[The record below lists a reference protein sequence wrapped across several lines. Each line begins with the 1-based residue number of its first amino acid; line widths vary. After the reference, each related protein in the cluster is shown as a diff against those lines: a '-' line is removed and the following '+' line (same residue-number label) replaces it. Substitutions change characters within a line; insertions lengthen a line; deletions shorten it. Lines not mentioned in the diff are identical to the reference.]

1 MNVLRMIS
9 SIFFILLVFGM
20 LILYWFL
27 PGQSVIF
34 NIGQYYHDN
43 FTLNNSAL
51 ESMQF
56 YSKMRFPNQNI
67 SYKIDN
73 CTLQKK
79 DNMERAFEIL
89 ESVTILNFYP
99 VESNEEISVTCDS
112 QVKIKEGLFIA
123 GEGGPTNITKT
134 ANFNVIFHGNI
145 LLIRDSKC
153 PNPNVALHELLHVL
167 GFDHSDNPKNIM
179 YEISLCEQ
187 SIGKDIPLLINELY
201 SLPTLTDLDFGNVS
215 AFMHQRYLD
224 LNMSIQN
231 NGFKNSEKFTVTI
244 STDGRKIKEIDFKA
258 LSVGHGIAIILKNIF
273 VLDINIEEIELEINY
288 PLEELEKNNN
298 IIKLEIKK

>member
-1 MNVLRMIS
+1 MTVLRMILS
-9 SIFFILLVFGM
+9 TLFILLVFGM
-20 LILYWFL
+20 LAFYWFL

-34 NIGQYYHDN
+34 NIGQPHHSN
-43 FTLNNSAL
+43 FTMNNSAL
-51 ESMQF
+51 ETMQF
-56 YSKMRFPNQNI
+56 YSKMRFPNKDI

-73 CTLQKK
+73 CTLQKQ
-79 DNMERAFEIL
+79 DNMERAFEML
-89 ESVTILNFYP
+89 EDITILNFYP
-99 VESNEEISVTCDS
+99 VESNEEISVICDS
-112 QVKIKEGLFIA
+112 RIIIKEGLFIA

-167 GFDHSDNPKNIM
+167 GFDHSENPKNIM

-187 SIGKDIPLLINELY
+187 TIGEEIPLLMNELY
-201 SLPTLTDLDFGNVS
+201 SLPTLTDLDFENVS

-224 LNMSIQN
+224 LNMSIRN

-244 STDGRKIKEIDFKA
+244 SVDGKKIKEIDFKP

-273 VLDINIEEIELEINY
+273 ILNINVEEIELEINY

>member
-1 MNVLRMIS
+1 MAVLRMIL
-9 SIFFILLVFGM
+9 SILFILLVFGM
-20 LILYWFL
+20 LVFYWFV

-34 NIGQYYHDN
+34 NIGQPSHSN

-56 YSKMRFPNQNI
+56 YSRMRFPDKDI
-67 SYKIDN
+67 SYKIDD
-73 CTLQKK
+73 CILQKQ

-89 ESVTILNFYP
+89 ESLTILNFYS

-112 QVKIKEGLFIA
+112 QVKIEEGLFIA
-123 GEGGPTNITKT
+123 GEGGPTNISQT

-145 LLIRDSKC
+145 LLIKDSKC

-167 GFDHSDNPKNIM
+167 GFDHSENPKNIM
-179 YEISLCEQ
+179 YKISLCEQ
-187 SIGKDIPLLINELY
+187 TIGEDIPLLINELY
-201 SLPTLTDLDFGNVS
+201 SLPTLTDLDFENVS
-215 AFMHQRYLD
+215 AFMHGRYLD
-224 LNMSIQN
+224 LNMSIRN
-231 NGFKNSEKFTVTI
+231 NGFKNSEEFTVTI
-244 STDGRKIKEIDFKA
+244 SADGRKIKEIDFKP
-258 LSVGHGIAIILKNIF
+258 LNVGHGIAILLKNI
-273 VLDINIEEIELEINY
+273 LILNINVKEIELEINY